1 MSLSGEENLS
11 KKLFGNG
18 VLGFMGYH
26 IQLWIMCI
34 DILETKNNITKNEH
48 SKRNTLNLWNYM
60 GIIM

>member
-18 VLGFMGYH
+18 VLGFLGYH

-34 DILETKNNITKNEH
+34 DILETKNNT
-48 SKRNTLNLWNYM
+48 SKTHIRN
-60 GIIM
+60 GIYKIYGIAWV